1 MSASRFPHF
10 RRRPVSGLRQ
20 RKSLLLV
27 WPGTFTLSTEDGVV
41 RVVDAIGR
49 IAAHAGDHVRIALV
63 AVSFQQAR
71 DQGLIHGLS
80 EDCPGPYLLAGEE
93 VTAIS
98 LDGPGTLLLSDPEL
112 HFPLQGTGVGVFEH
126 LGAAA
131 IGELVLEGHCL
142 RLKSTDRPSRLLFWP
157 PGFTP
162 HVYRGVIHVRNGAGR
177 IIAQVG
183 DRIGMGGA
191 AAYYGNYYTDKT
203 IGPKC
208 GGPTWAPNHIKVLQ
222 NVDIYFPQQDG
233 TLATDQGMDRF
244 VGKLT

>member
-1 MSASRFPHF
+1 MSASRFPTLDVD
-10 RRRPVSGLRQ
+10 PVSGLRQ

-98 LDGPGTLLLSDPEL
+98 LDGQAHYCCQTRSST
-112 HFPLQGTGVGVFEH
+112 FPCKGQE
-126 LGAAA
+126 
-131 IGELVLEGHCL
+131 
-142 RLKSTDRPSRLLFWP
+142 
-157 PGFTP
+157 
-162 HVYRGVIHVRNGAGR
+162 
-177 IIAQVG
+177 
-183 DRIGMGGA
+183 
-191 AAYYGNYYTDKT
+191 
-203 IGPKC
+203 
-208 GGPTWAPNHIKVLQ
+208 
-222 NVDIYFPQQDG
+222 
-233 TLATDQGMDRF
+233 
-244 VGKLT
+244 